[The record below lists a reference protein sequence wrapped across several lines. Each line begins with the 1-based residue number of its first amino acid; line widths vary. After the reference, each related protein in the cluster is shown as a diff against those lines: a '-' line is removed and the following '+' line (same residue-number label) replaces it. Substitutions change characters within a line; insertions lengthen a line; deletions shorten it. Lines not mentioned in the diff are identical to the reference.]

1 MDKSLK
7 EQQQQTEGGGAPGGR
22 RRDDD
27 NENGGG
33 NNGDEESLWK
43 KKRRKGN
50 RRNISSV
57 QIRSRPNSSDGDD
70 DDVLEKLNAIRE
82 AQTLRASFK
91 RKGGIQVDS
100 TDNSDGYAPE
110 AKRARDS
117 DGNEIGTT
125 ADGKYLAGLN
135 SSHAARAGDITD
147 HTSRMEKYI
156 QQKINEFQETR
167 REQEVREQKIRQG
180 ASLDEWGNE
189 NSFGDGSGG
198 AQKDGTKYESYEAK
212 QKRLFEIPEEYKA
225 ESKLIKDSQNKI
237 AWITGISEVELPLDY
252 KLKNIRDTEE
262 AKKKLLCNPV
272 ASKSADRKF
281 YRFTDVTDK

>member
-1 MDKSLK
+1 MLMDKSLK
-7 EQQQQTEGGGAPGGR
+7 ERQQQQQQTEEEVVGR
-22 RRDDD
+22 RDVDED
-27 NENGGG
+27 GG

-43 KKRRKGN
+43 KKRKGN
-50 RRNISSV
+50 KRNISSV
-57 QIRSRPNSSDGDD
+57 QIRNRPNSSDGDD

-100 TDNSDGYAPE
+100 TDNNDGYAPE
-110 AKRARDS
+110 TKKARDS
-117 DGNEIGTT
+117 DGNETGTT

-180 ASLDEWGNE
+180 ASLDEWE
-189 NSFGDGSGG
+189 NKNTFGDSPEG
-198 AQKDGTKYESYEAK
+198 AQKDGKKYESYEAK
-212 QKRLFEIPEEYKA
+212 QKKLFEIPEEYKA

-262 AKKKLLCNPV
+262 AKKKLLCNSV
-272 ASKSADRKF
+272 TSKSADRKL